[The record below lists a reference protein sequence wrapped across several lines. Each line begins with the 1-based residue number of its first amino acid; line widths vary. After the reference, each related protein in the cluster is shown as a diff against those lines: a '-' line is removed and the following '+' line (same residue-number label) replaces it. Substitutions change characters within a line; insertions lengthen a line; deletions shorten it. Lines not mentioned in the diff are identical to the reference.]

1 MKNLIIAILPLSF
14 IVSCSSGSADKKVP
28 ALANEMCGCF
38 DKFQQ
43 SLSVDAKE
51 LMKSVS
57 TAANPQTEIMSG
69 ISKLKPEDALSF
81 GEKLKSVGIKGSEV
95 YTCKEAVD
103 KKHSKKTTK
112 DKTALTEKLLM
123 EMQANGNCPV
133 GAAIVNLSLA
143 NTKIK

>member
-1 MKNLIIAILPLSF
+1 MKSSIIFLFSLVLLA
-14 IVSCSSGSADKKVP
+14 CSSGSADKKVP

-43 SLSVDAKE
+43 SLSTDAKE

-57 TAANPQTEIMSG
+57 TAANPQSEMMSG
-69 ISKLKPEDALSF
+69 MSKLKPEDALSI
-81 GEKLKSVGIKGSEV
+81 GEKLKSIGTKGSEV
-95 YTCKEAVD
+95 FTCMEAFD
-103 KKHSKKTTK
+103 KKHSKETTK

-133 GAAIVNLSLA
+133 GAAIINLSMA
-143 NTKIK
+143 KTK